1 MKIILTIFL
10 LMYTIY
16 LFSQEGGYY
25 IVDTTNSSIKSIRE
39 SKNGADLHPNGTYRV
54 MSIFVNIIYDLTPW
68 RDPLFNQNTPHWP
81 GSLTEGFNT
90 GNPTY
95 FLQYLDTT
103 TAMPTRTGSFTRR
116 YSESSFDSL
125 RVIGDYMVVNIKQS
139 SISSDTTFSQYQ
151 LINAVISYIN
161 ANGGYTSVYG
171 HDGILHY
178 DYITVGGGFGS
189 PKTLVP
195 NNKIDYTQFLIRN
208 STIYDTTIY
217 NPNPTLQQYFYGDLR
232 CGWGNVG
239 NSYNPIKMGLTQ
251 YPLEKVSVQ
260 AICASNLADEIVTI
274 ESHEFVHTLFGGN
287 NMHTSGGHHY
297 GGYQVG
303 TFLGKEGGY
312 GLMGNANSG
321 LTSCN
326 GFERWRMGWYSPNYN
341 SSGFLISARNISNT
355 QSVSSDITKSMGA
368 QSFILRDFVTTG
380 DVIRIKLPYQDN
392 NAKNQYIWLENHQVG
407 SNNKLDFLHYYTQ
420 GGCRPQG
427 LPGVYAYIQVGKD
440 SILSNDY
447 SILYPSYE
455 ADNLMVISAEGNWDH
470 ERLSD
475 STIACVAWGYQNRY
489 KQIKSNSLNGEQD
502 QTCIFYNTVVNELDV
517 THGPLPF
524 LKHKYNGVYQNNIPH
539 LGDNYDAFTGT
550 SVMDIGSNPSPT
562 NIQTYYMK
570 KDYNTNNIIPYAGIT
585 NQKTIYLTGLKITM
599 TDQQNGT
606 YRVDVI
612 WDDYNVK
619 NNVRWTG
626 SIVNQ
631 ERVNLLSYD
640 TIHLDQSYTAIQKNR
655 DTESGVFAPTTI
667 FTCKNNSNFTQQ
679 ANSIVIV
686 DNKSTFKLESG
697 SKDTIKSG
705 AKLIIRNNSKL
716 LIETGSVLFV
726 EDGGQVIIEG
736 TGKLDYQGG
745 TITLNGSN
753 AKLEIAGNLTIAANK
768 TFTFSGSGYVK
779 FSSTASSAN
788 NITANAGSA
797 ISLTGTGINN
807 KMLEIAQDRLT
818 IPANL
823 ASFSLSTG
831 KVVMAHSS
839 GQIYQSNT
847 SATISVSSVKFTPSG
862 TTRTS
867 YYGLRLFNASVATI
881 SNCIFEKGS
890 TGIYATISTDSLN
903 VTNTSFYDCY
913 RGILLS
919 GRYLTLTNCTST
931 YCMFGIYVTNAQ
943 SGTSVFTNYTANNN
957 TYGLYHGGAA
967 SGHLYVLNSN
977 INSNSGHGIYST
989 GSFRTT
995 IRCSNLT
1002 NNGTY
1007 GVGIYYG
1014 GYLYMKD
1021 SETPQG
1027 GKSEL
1032 SGTPNPIRLYSAGN
1046 IVIDI
1051 GYNNIYRSVSGNKD
1065 ISGTV
1070 NLSDTTYT
1078 YRQRYNLWNSTWTSP
1093 VYGVDYLVTSSVNGG
1108 PIRFGD
1114 NNSTALSCAEKSGT
1128 DEINETDNTSEI
1140 ETEINQAI
1148 KLMNQGQLIAS
1159 VSKFNEIIT
1168 EHNSYAS
1175 IEEYLSVKRAYDY
1188 INLAFSKVYEKN
1200 IVSPSIGLQH
1210 STVQKMLDVNDR
1222 MIANTDQNSNYKEYL
1237 FMSLDKAHTYRLAGR
1252 PDLAIE
1258 EINNILTWTQEED
1271 YEYIKGWLC
1280 VNQAE
1285 LDLKNGILTLETFD
1299 DALSS
1304 CNAINARF
1312 AANSDINAIESDAK
1326 LSNAI
1331 IIAPNPVTSTSI
1343 ITTSV
1348 DEKAGKAELHI
1359 LNAQGITVKTYNV
1372 NAGVSKIEIN
1382 NNDFSSGVYWLQL
1395 YVNGVPEKTKKII
1408 TIK

>member
-1 MKIILTIFL
+1 M
-10 LMYTIY
+10 
-16 LFSQEGGYY
+16 
-25 IVDTTNSSIKSIRE
+25 
-39 SKNGADLHPNGTYRV
+39 
-54 MSIFVNIIYDLTPW
+54 
-68 RDPLFNQNTPHWP
+68 
-81 GSLTEGFNT
+81 
-90 GNPTY
+90 
-95 FLQYLDTT
+95 
-103 TAMPTRTGSFTRR
+103 
-116 YSESSFDSL
+116 
-125 RVIGDYMVVNIKQS
+125 
-139 SISSDTTFSQYQ
+139 
-151 LINAVISYIN
+151 
-161 ANGGYTSVYG
+161 
-171 HDGILHY
+171 
-178 DYITVGGGFGS
+178 
-189 PKTLVP
+189 
-195 NNKIDYTQFLIRN
+195 
-208 STIYDTTIY
+208 
-217 NPNPTLQQYFYGDLR
+217 
-232 CGWGNVG
+232 
-239 NSYNPIKMGLTQ
+239 
-251 YPLEKVSVQ
+251 
-260 AICASNLADEIVTI
+260 
-274 ESHEFVHTLFGGN
+274 
-287 NMHTSGGHHY
+287 
-297 GGYQVG
+297 
-303 TFLGKEGGY
+303 
-312 GLMGNANSG
+312 
-321 LTSCN
+321 
-326 GFERWRMGWYSPNYN
+326 
-341 SSGFLISARNISNT
+341 
-355 QSVSSDITKSMGA
+355 
-368 QSFILRDFVTTG
+368 
-380 DVIRIKLPYQDN
+380 
-392 NAKNQYIWLENHQVG
+392 
-407 SNNKLDFLHYYTQ
+407 
-420 GGCRPQG
+420 
-427 LPGVYAYIQVGKD
+427 
-440 SILSNDY
+440 
-447 SILYPSYE
+447 
-455 ADNLMVISAEGNWDH
+455 
-470 ERLSD
+470 
-475 STIACVAWGYQNRY
+475 
-489 KQIKSNSLNGEQD
+489 
-502 QTCIFYNTVVNELDV
+502 
-517 THGPLPF
+517 
-524 LKHKYNGVYQNNIPH
+524 
-539 LGDNYDAFTGT
+539 
-550 SVMDIGSNPSPT
+550 
-562 NIQTYYMK
+562 
-570 KDYNTNNIIPYAGIT
+570 
-585 NQKTIYLTGLKITM
+585 
-599 TDQQNGT
+599 
-606 YRVDVI
+606 
-612 WDDYNVK
+612 
-619 NNVRWTG
+619 
-626 SIVNQ
+626 
-631 ERVNLLSYD
+631 
-640 TIHLDQSYTAIQKNR
+640 
-655 DTESGVFAPTTI
+655 
-667 FTCKNNSNFTQQ
+667 
-679 ANSIVIV
+679 
-686 DNKSTFKLESG
+686 ESG

-797 ISLTGTGINN
+797 ISLSGTGINN

-1128 DEINETDNTSEI
+1128 DEINETGNTSEI